1 MDGRKIIVTAGQV
14 PDRICHTIANEKGSK
29 RKCKLDFAIK
39 RGGGEGSIINGESH
53 EKFPLLS
60 EPFPYEM
67 RTSSDVINEN
77 FPQTVADILR
87 NSELP
92 GPLEALE
99 RYKILS

>member
-1 MDGRKIIVTAGQV
+1 
-14 PDRICHTIANEKGSK
+14 
-29 RKCKLDFAIK
+29 
-39 RGGGEGSIINGESH
+39 
-53 EKFPLLS
+53 
-60 EPFPYEM
+60 M

-99 RYKILS
+99 RYKILTWPWFLHNSDKDLLVSSQTMTMRDTSNLKVKISRPLID

>member
-14 PDRICHTIANEKGSK
+14 LDRIFNAIAKGKGSK
-29 RKCKLDFAIK
+29 KVQTSWLLPFRGQ
-39 RGGGEGSIINGESH
+39 GGGLTINGESH
-53 EKFPLLS
+53 EKFPLLL
-60 EPFPYEM
+60 ERFPYEM

-77 FPQTVADILR
+77 LLQTVADILR

-99 RYKILS
+99 R

>member
-1 MDGRKIIVTAGQV
+1 MT
-14 PDRICHTIANEKGSK
+14 
-29 RKCKLDFAIK
+29 FAI
-39 RGGGEGSIINGESH
+39 IIRA
-53 EKFPLLS
+53 FL
-60 EPFPYEM
+60 YEM

-99 RYKILS
+99 RYKILTWPGEGYI

>member
-1 MDGRKIIVTAGQV
+1 MGSFPKES
-14 PDRICHTIANEKGSK
+14 ANLTLPLK
-29 RKCKLDFAIK
+29 
-39 RGGGEGSIINGESH
+39 GEGAASSTINGESH
-53 EKFPLLS
+53 EKFPLFL

-99 RYKILS
+99 R

>member
-14 PDRICHTIANEKGSK
+14 PDGICHTIANGKGSK
-29 RKCKLDFAIK
+29 IKYKLDFAIK
-39 RGGGEGSIINGESH
+39 GGGGGGPTINGESH
-53 EKFPLLS
+53 EKFPLFL
-60 EPFPYEM
+60 EPFLCEM
-67 RTSSDVINEN
+67 RTSSDVININ